1 MTTKGRL
8 IRDAVV
14 KLEEAIA
21 KLEVA
26 RRKLQDAR
34 NPRHVDLIIKIE
46 DLRQIYE
53 ILTDTECTPEI
64 EEAGINVKN

>member
-1 MTTKGRL
+1 MPTKGKLTRE
-8 IRDAVV
+8 AVV

-34 NPRHVDLIIKIE
+34 NPRHVDLVVKIE

-53 ILTDTECTPEI
+53 VLTDPECTPEI
-64 EEAGINVKN
+64 EEAGINVTD

>member
-1 MTTKGRL
+1 MPTKGRL

-26 RRKLQDAR
+26 RRKLQEAR
-34 NPRHVDLIIKIE
+34 NPRHVDLTVKIE

-53 ILTDTECTPEI
+53 ILTDPECTPEI
-64 EEAGINVKN
+64 EEVE

>member
-8 IRDAVV
+8 ISDAVV

-26 RRKLQDAR
+26 RKKLQDAR
-34 NPRHVDLIIKIE
+34 NPKHVELLVKIE
-46 DLRQIYE
+46 DIRQIYDV
-53 ILTDTECTPEI
+53 LTDPECTPEI
-64 EEAGINVKN
+64 EEVDTE

>member
-8 IRDAVV
+8 INDAVV
-14 KLEEAIA
+14 KLKEALD

-34 NPRHVDLIIKIE
+34 NPRHVDLTVKIE

-53 ILTDTECTPEI
+53 ILTDPECTPEI
-64 EEAGINVKN
+64 EEVGSDA